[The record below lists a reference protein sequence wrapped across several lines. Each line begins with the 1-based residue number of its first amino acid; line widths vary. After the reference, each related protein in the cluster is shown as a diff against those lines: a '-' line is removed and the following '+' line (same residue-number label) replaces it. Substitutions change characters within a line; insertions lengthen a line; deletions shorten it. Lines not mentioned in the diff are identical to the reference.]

1 MASITYVLTD
11 GSRRVVDV
19 PEGTSVMLGAV
30 NNNIKGIDGEC
41 GGCLSCATCHVYV
54 DEEFLRL
61 LPAAHADE
69 LDMLEGVA
77 AERRPNSR
85 LGCQIPASPA
95 LDGLVVTVPERQSS

>member
-1 MASITYVLTD
+1 MARITYVLAD
-11 GSRRVVDV
+11 GTRRAVDV
-19 PEGTSVMLGAV
+19 PDGTSVMLGAV
-30 NNNIKGIDGEC
+30 NNNIRGIDGEC

-69 LDMLEGVA
+69 LDMLKGVA

-85 LGCQIPASPA
+85 LGCQIVLGPA
-95 LDGLVVTVPERQSS
+95 LDGIVVNVPERQSE

>member
-11 GSRRVVDV
+11 GSRRAVEV
-19 PEGTSVMLGAV
+19 PDGTSVMLGAL
-30 NNNIKGIDGEC
+30 NNNIRGIDGEC

-54 DEEFLRL
+54 DERHLGM
-61 LPAAHADE
+61 LPPPQIDE

-85 LGCQIPASPA
+85 LGCQIVVTPP
-95 LDGLVVTVPERQSS
+95 LDGMIVNIPERQSE